1 MLSRLLFL
9 CTILFSLPI
18 FASQHL
24 HHKDSIFVYYKQWAI
39 YGPNYHIRDI
49 PFQQTTHIVYQSA
62 NIDEEFNV
70 VVSDEYADINHS
82 YPGSDPKEDKFQGG
96 LGELYKAKQQFPHLQ
111 TIISIG
117 GWGRSDHY
125 SDIANSADSR
135 NYFSLSALKF
145 IRTYQ
150 LDGIEIDW
158 PAPIDG
164 ASRSDDPE
172 NLNLLLEE
180 LREVL
185 DIAGM
190 QDKRDYTLMI
200 TPSAKPSFKGHW
212 DMNDAQQYLD
222 YFSVPTNY
230 IHGYWENNSNHLSP
244 LTLSSKSKQKLL
256 EKKMEVGSFDSIL
269 ALYKK
274 QNINSKKVVLNI
286 SSFATGWNGV
296 ENRNN
301 GLYQKA
307 KRVSWG
313 TWDSANS
320 GRTGLYTQGYLKEF
334 KNSSGYQQ
342 FWDGEAKMHW
352 LYNADKFNGHFITF
366 EDKNSIAHK
375 IEYMK
380 ENNYSAIALRQIHN
394 DLKGADSLLSK
405 IYGELHPLK
414 AFSYQL
420 NELYSSH
427 KVKIL
432 ITLFF
437 LFMVSLLIIYWRYK
451 QRNEEQED
459 ADDKAQYI
467 KMRSQLQ
474 HIETPLQGIQSLAK
488 QIDKKQLPLVA
499 ETEEKLENVNRQ
511 SEQLNQ
517 LVQQLLHETTL
528 ADSSSLPKP
537 EALAPLTIFQNAIKI
552 VFPELKEKSITISL
566 DISQNLKNVQVD
578 QSYLQQL
585 FILLLSYLAQRNPK
599 HTILHIKTIQQGDL
613 SGFEIKEQ
621 KHNNSETVHQK
632 QTLLAIKRCANM
644 LGSTISYQTT
654 NHHGIFF
661 IGLASTNEKIQ
672 NHNAL
677 LINSEKHNEKNSDSE
692 DKQEKTQ
699 AEKVSKQ
706 SDDNPIQNNDHNR
719 LINLQSFS
727 LQAEKLTDIKQL
739 IAAAF
744 ELFVNDNKALNI
756 TVYEGQNVLHQHNS
770 TKVDDMSEVLELS
783 PTSLGQ
789 YRFELR
795 TKEPLLEDD
804 AAYFQSLVAQIQM
817 MRKQISELAKEPQLL
832 SELYEI
838 AAQKDHIK
846 YIQADKGYS
855 GIVCDNKDTIYLSLR
870 LKNIKLYF
878 KDESLLQIHRSYL
891 VNPRKVL
898 RVVQLS
904 KIKYEV
910 DLDGERLPI
919 ARTYVALLK
928 ENFPHWFE

>member
-1 MLSRLLFL
+1 VLSRLLLL
-9 CTILFSLPI
+9 CTILFSPAT
-18 FASQHL
+18 FASNHEPQQ
-24 HHKDSIFVYYKQWAI
+24 DSVFVYYKQWAI

-49 PFQQTTHIVYQSA
+49 PFQQTSHIVYQSA
-62 NIDEEFNV
+62 DIDEEFNV

-82 YPGSDPKEDKFQGG
+82 YPDSDPKEDTFQGS
-96 LGELYKAKQQFPHLQ
+96 LGELYKAKQKFPHLQ

-125 SDIANSADSR
+125 SDIAASSDAR
-135 NYFSLSALKF
+135 NYFALSALKF

-158 PAPIDG
+158 PAPIKG

-185 DIAGM
+185 DIASM
-190 QDKRDYTLMI
+190 QDKKHYTLMI
-200 TPSAKPSFKGHW
+200 TPSAKPSFQGHW
-212 DMNDAQQYLD
+212 NMNDAQQYLD

-230 IHGYWENNSNHLSP
+230 IHGYWEKNSNHLAP
-244 LTLSSKSKQKLL
+244 LTISANTQQRLL
-256 EKKMEVGSFDSIL
+256 EQKMEVGSFDSIL
-269 ALYKK
+269 GKYKK
-274 QNINSKKVVLNI
+274 QNIDTKKIVLNI

-296 ENRNN
+296 ENNNN

-307 KRVSWG
+307 KKVSWG
-313 TWDSANS
+313 SWDSANS
-320 GRTGLYTQGYLKEF
+320 GRTGVYTQDYLEGF
-334 KNSSGYQQ
+334 KSSPGYQQ
-342 FWDGEAKMHW
+342 FWDDESKMHW

-366 EDKNSIAHK
+366 EDKDSISHK
-375 IEYMK
+375 IDYIK
-380 ENNYSAIALRQIHN
+380 QNNYNGIALRQIHN
-394 DLKGADSLLSK
+394 DLKGPDSLLSK
-405 IYGELHPLK
+405 IYGQLHPLK
-414 AFSYQL
+414 AISYQL
-420 NELYSSH
+420 NEFYSSH
-427 KVKIL
+427 KVKVL

-437 LFMVSLLIIYWRYK
+437 LFIVAILIIYWRYK
-451 QRNEEQED
+451 QRSEEQED

-474 HIETPLQGIQSLAK
+474 HIETPIQGIQALSK

-499 ETEEKLENVNRQ
+499 ETEEKLDEVNRQ

-537 EALAPLTIFQNAIKI
+537 EALEPLTIFQNAIKI
-552 VFPELKEKSITISL
+552 IFPELKEKSITISL
-566 DISQNLKNVQVD
+566 DISQTLKNVQVD

-599 HTILHIKTIQQGDL
+599 HTILHIKTIQQGSL
-613 SGFEIKEQ
+613 SGFEIKEH
-621 KHNNSETVHQK
+621 KHNNTETMHQK

-672 NHNAL
+672 GHNAL
-677 LINSEKHNEKNSDSE
+677 LLNSEQQNNIADEVKEPQEKQLTEQFDTDTAMQHNEHK
-692 DKQEKTQ
+692 
-699 AEKVSKQ
+699 
-706 SDDNPIQNNDHNR
+706 R

-744 ELFVNDNKALNI
+744 ELFVNDNKALNV

-770 TKVDDMSEVLELS
+770 TKTDDMSEILELS
-783 PTSLGQ
+783 PSSLGQ

-804 AAYFQSLVAQIQM
+804 VAYFQSLVAQIQM

-838 AAQKDHIK
+838 ASQKDHIK

-904 KIKYEV
+904 KIKYEIE
-910 DLDGERLPI
+910 LEGKRLPI
-919 ARTYVALLK
+919 ARTYVPLLK